1 MTSIALAIGAVIGL
15 AAAKA
20 PDTSLDT
27 TPVAY
32 YGANWNRSQVNI
44 DQLAK
49 MQMVSAAPR
58 RNRCPEIPR
67 LQTCDTHGA
76 KCSGWPAVH
85 QVVLCLLW

>member
-1 MTSIALAIGAVIGL
+1 MASRLISVAAAAVVGL

-49 MQMVSAAPR
+49 MQMVSESDC
-58 RNRCPEIPR
+58 NTTGSLRC
-67 LQTCDTHGA
+67 
-76 KCSGWPAVH
+76 
-85 QVVLCLLW
+85 